1 MKSKHE
7 RLPTHALILASRSGF
22 TKEAREVARLS
33 GIKAI
38 SFDEIE
44 RTDMHELLKGK
55 SSLWHK
61 FMTISPERVVV
72 EVLPTPVLP
81 AENVSVLIDH
91 ALFAADGSP
100 VGIMGSLVQQ
110 AVTPEVVREYL
121 AHGEEKH
128 RWFQLR
134 WDQPRNQ
141 HGNAFFLQ
149 MLEPLILREIHSI
162 KVEGPCE
169 FKFQFFQNFW
179 PVIHR
184 RIVFYLGPFACQSH
198 LRRDKE
204 PFPPPRP
211 RTDNLSAN
219 FDQACNQARVGGL

>member
-1 MKSKHE
+1 MGFGMPKRSNEFQKLVYLVRVNLAGGAKVSESKMFRDRLTGTEREVDVCVEGIVGGTPVTVCLECRDHVRPADVTWVEEMKSKHE

-141 HGNAFFLQ
+141 HGNAFFSRCL
-149 MLEPLILREIHSI
+149 
-162 KVEGPCE
+162 
-169 FKFQFFQNFW
+169 
-179 PVIHR
+179 
-184 RIVFYLGPFACQSH
+184 
-198 LRRDKE
+198 
-204 PFPPPRP
+204 
-211 RTDNLSAN
+211 NL
-219 FDQACNQARVGGL
+219 